1 MPLSRPRLDISVAT
15 QTLRL
20 WDGCQVIK
28 SWPCSTSKFGI
39 GYQEGSNKT
48 PLGAFRIREK
58 HGAGQSLHTIF
69 KSRQPVGEWDPAQP
83 TSDDLIL
90 ARILWLEGLE
100 SRNANTWN
108 RYIYIHGTNEEPRI
122 GRPGSHGCIR
132 MRNADV
138 VELFEQAEVGTPV
151 WIGE

>member
-1 MPLSRPRLDISVAT
+1 MPLSLPRLEISIAT
-15 QTLRL
+15 QTVRL
-20 WDGCQVIK
+20 WDGCQAVK
-28 SWPCSTSKFGI
+28 TWPCSTSKFGI

-58 HGAGQSLHTIF
+58 HGGGQSLHTIF
-69 KSRQPVGEWDPAQP
+69 KSRQPVGEWHPDQP
-83 TSDDLIL
+83 TGDDLIL

-100 SRNANTWN
+100 VRNANTWN
-108 RYIYIHGTNEEPRI
+108 RYIYIHGTNEERRI
-122 GRPGSHGCIR
+122 GQPGSHGCIR

-138 VELFEQAEVGTPV
+138 VELFDLAEVGLSV